1 MADIDELKFSIILDD
16 NKFKQKMEEVNA
28 AAEKFEKSVKA
39 ALAVQN
45 LLDAAQSKGAKST
58 EKVAE
63 SAKKS
68 ADAAERQSVAAKELL
83 NITQELAAA
92 NQKLSSSTEKVAE
105 SGKERSRINEKLIET
120 QRALSKAMSDSE
132 VYLLRQKT
140 GFIHSSDI
148 DLMKKFLDLVKELKK
163 QSSFNANT
171 DTRLWSTCDA
181 DTLSIV
187 EKLAKKWGEARSE
200 VEKYF
205 RTFKEVGNAK
215 YSFSFD
221 DHYGLYNLGI
231 QERGK
236 DSDYSARL
244 KEINDSATSAKK
256 SIKELSDEENRL
268 QTALDSANEKL
279 AEEKQQMGEAQSA
292 VTQLASAKK
301 RLEEASKT
309 TNSSTSKAEV
319 ATMKELAEEEEKVY
333 KLVELRR
340 KRKEQSGQLT
350 NDEVQVLKQMESIEK
365 ALLNIREQHKGKLAE
380 EFSIMMNEEGMTRQ
394 QVGSYQSLVTQMQA
408 ATNESAKREAAE
420 KAALT
425 LREQKENAIL
435 ALKRTLA
442 GVNQELL
449 SAETKINIQKG
460 QSGELTA
467 KEIASLQIAIATENK
482 RYAAQ
487 KRADAEKQAAENALI
502 GLRRTLVG
510 INQKILSEEVKQKI
524 AKAEAGQLTSKEISQ
539 LNAQIA
545 LEKSKTNEM
554 ERQRASAASISSQ
567 LTRQTSIMKGLTSY
581 VAQYASIFGAV
592 TILRNLIRITGE
604 FEAQHVALR
613 AILQDSVA
621 ADNIYNQ
628 LQVLA
633 VKSPY
638 TFQNLVS
645 YAKQLTAFSIP
656 VNEVYET
663 TKKLADVSAGLGVD
677 MGRIILAYGQVRSA
691 EFLRGQ
697 EVRQFTEAG
706 IPILSELAKQF
717 SEIEGHAI
725 SVGEVFNRISARQ
738 VPFEMVEEAFNRMT
752 SAGGKFYNMQEV
764 LAETV
769 KGKISNLQDAWEIM
783 LSKIG
788 NEKSGTIKGIVT
800 MLTGLFANYE
810 KWIGYVSAAVKGLGL
825 YTAALA
831 ATNGITKGLN
841 TTQALHNSLQI
852 IKNAQLKLSTI
863 LIPTNNAVQKTAI
876 ANNMTEAATLA
887 TLNVARQAALGILSM
902 LATVGFLV
910 YQKFKRMREENEAL
924 SRSMDEL
931 TRSYR
936 ENLVLFSDG
945 WGTLEKTHG
954 QYKDGKKTV
963 QDYKDALNDLY
974 KKFPNFIDENVRQ
987 KIAVEDLAGA
997 WDAATQNM
1005 KQYYAENASHQ
1016 AHEILLKDYKEDT
1029 NKIVED
1035 LNAQLRTRRKF
1046 APYRKNGLINEGSIQ
1061 LLDAYVM
1068 GLKTKDELSEDL
1080 QRLVELLNSVG
1091 EEKYSTYIRDKDAKL
1106 KKVDVITRDRDNI
1119 IDKARDNY
1127 LARMQ
1132 EFREAVEKADADIE
1146 KDFTSTRNRQVRE
1159 YLLKNGIA
1167 EDSDLM
1173 MRSGTDDFE
1182 SWQSWQGRLR
1192 KMYKDTGEE
1201 NQKVIEKMFSH
1212 FGLVVSEDG
1221 LTPAQS
1227 AVSEWIKKNP
1237 APDGVSMASFEIKPE
1252 TNVAEF
1258 AEKALKQM
1266 QDDAKAL
1273 ARLPKEFQKTEGQG
1287 WNEYAKMLKDKG
1299 DATSAARARGIQYF
1313 ERMSQEIWEDDVFG
1327 STKEL
1332 LKKEKQ
1338 SKKSWE
1344 EFRRDKIADLK
1355 QQSQDLKEM
1364 KSAYDQFKSLGFNDN
1379 QIGGLL
1385 TNYFGKRIPEGG
1397 FGNTFESLAK
1407 EMDKYSANDAKDIRN
1422 YAAGKGWKEN
1432 AKSIEEAQKA
1442 TEKFRESL
1450 EDLAATTKRLNL
1462 EGFAAELD
1470 KIVVDTDSK
1479 NRKLRT
1485 DWSQKLDDLSKSKD
1499 GWIAKFRVEHPD
1511 QDAER
1516 AWEDFYAAQK
1526 KALDELIQTQI
1537 EYNNK
1542 VAQGQI
1548 DKKAE
1553 SWMKEMMDKNNINL
1567 SDMGD
1572 KSLAQV
1578 NVLIERMQTLVSDE
1592 ALSKLLPPELKQD
1605 AELINASFS
1614 KLLSNVKK
1622 IANTKL
1628 GDLRVEKMK
1637 KTMDGVKALMSTLG
1651 ISADTSAV
1659 SESYSTLSQRLTEV
1673 ADAQQEVADAQVKY
1687 NAAKREG
1694 DLDREAEAY
1703 TALAMAVGKY
1713 QSASEAAQN
1722 AQREFVTTLA
1732 VASVGVFAS
1741 GLGKVGDMLKK
1752 IGEAS
1757 EDADLVGLG
1766 DAMSRVSQ
1774 NLNAAAAGFA
1784 AAYSAGAGAY
1794 SWIGAVVGGLSDI
1807 IGQIA
1812 TATSEHT
1819 KMLTENKE
1827 RLKDYYVAY
1836 HATLLEMEEFTNIF
1850 GEQVSRSARD
1860 AYDKMIA
1867 AADKARK
1874 YYSQLKNSKVITD
1887 HKGAWESGN
1896 TEWWYLRTLYPGLF
1910 DEDGHINTDLAS
1922 RLIKDLPTGGKSR
1935 DWNSDL
1941 RDTLQ
1946 LAIDAE
1952 NAWKEAKE
1960 ALDGYISSFTG
1971 DWASSLAEV
1980 MWNAVASGED
1990 AWEEWHDVASE
2001 AISDIGKQML
2011 TEMIQKAWL
2020 SQYQKELEDA
2030 FSSGDSPDEIW
2041 AKVAEISE
2049 RMFKDV
2055 DNNHEKLYN
2064 ITKEFQ
2070 DRMAAAGYEV
2080 NGAESDSSVANGIKS
2095 ITEDTANLLAS
2106 YVNAIRADV
2115 SYGRIQWGRIAVAV
2129 EGQAN
2134 RYATLND
2141 YLAKVQADTANIAA
2155 SNQKILESLDGFVRD
2170 FSMASDYGDSLKVQI
2185 VN

>member
-45 LLDAAQSKGAKST
+45 LLDAAQSKG
-58 EKVAE
+58 V
-63 SAKKS
+63 KS
-68 ADAAERQSVAAKELL
+68 AE
-83 NITQELAAA
+83 
-92 NQKLSSSTEKVAE
+92 QK
-105 SGKERSRINEKLIET
+105 
-120 QRALSKAMSDSE
+120 
-132 VYLLRQKT
+132 
-140 GFIHSSDI
+140 
-148 DLMKKFLDLVKELKK
+148 
-163 QSSFNANT
+163 
-171 DTRLWSTCDA
+171 
-181 DTLSIV
+181 
-187 EKLAKKWGEARSE
+187 
-200 VEKYF
+200 
-205 RTFKEVGNAK
+205 
-215 YSFSFD
+215 
-221 DHYGLYNLGI
+221 
-231 QERGK
+231 
-236 DSDYSARL
+236 
-244 KEINDSATSAKK
+244 
-256 SIKELSDEENRL
+256 
-268 QTALDSANEKL
+268 
-279 AEEKQQMGEAQSA
+279 AQSA
-292 VTQLASAKK
+292 EKSAAAAKK
-301 RLEEASKT
+301 EAAAMGEQEK
-309 TNSSTSKAEV
+309 
-319 ATMKELAEEEEKVY
+319 EEEKVY

-380 EFSIMMNEEGMTRQ
+380 EFGIMMNEEGMTRQ

-408 ATNESAKREAAE
+408 ATSESAKREAAE

-460 QSGELTA
+460 LSGELTA

-482 RYAAQ
+482 RNAAQ

-502 GLRRTLVG
+502 GLRQTLVG

-581 VAQYASIFGAV
+581 VAQYASIFGAA

-706 IPILSELAKQF
+706 IPILAELAKQF
-717 SEIEGHAI
+717 EEIEGHAI

-788 NEKSGTIKGIVT
+788 NENSGTIKGIVT

-810 KWIGYVSAAVKGLGL
+810 KWIGYVSAVVTALGTYTVAMGAVN
-825 YTAALA
+825 A
-831 ATNGITKGLN
+831 ITKTAN
-841 TTQALHNSLQI
+841 AVQALYNSFQI
-852 IKNAQLKLSTI
+852 VRNAQLKLSTI
-863 LIPTNNAVQKTAI
+863 LIPTSNAVQKAAI

-887 TLNVARQAALGILSM
+887 VLNAARKAALGILGM
-902 LATVGFLV
+902 LTSVIVLAI
-910 YQKFKRMREENEAL
+910 QKQRVMREENEAL

-936 ENLVLFSDG
+936 ENFVLFSDG
-945 WGTLEKTHG
+945 WGTLEKTHV

-963 QDYKDALNDLY
+963 KDYKDALNDLY
-974 KKFPNFIDENVRQ
+974 EKFPNFIDENVRQ

-1016 AHEILLKDYKEDT
+1016 AHEILLKGYKEDT

-1035 LNAQLRTRRKF
+1035 LNAQLRTGGQFKQ
-1046 APYRKNGLINEGSIQ
+1046 YRQNGLINEGSIQ

-1068 GLKTKDELSEDL
+1068 GLKTEEELTEDL
-1080 QRLVELLNSVG
+1080 RRLIYLLNSAG
-1091 EEKYSTYIRDKDAKL
+1091 ETVSTAAEGDFKGPATLNTAGNLI
-1106 KKVDVITRDRDNI
+1106 DV
-1119 IDKARDNY
+1119 ARAQY
-1127 LARMQ
+1127 LARTR
-1132 EFREAVEKADADIE
+1132 EFNKAVEESDDAIE
-1146 KDFTSTRNRQVRE
+1146 RDFTSTRHRQVRE
-1159 YLLKNGIA
+1159 YLMGEGVA
-1167 EDSDLM
+1167 EDSDMM
-1173 MRSGTDDFE
+1173 MRNGTDDFE

-1237 APDGVSMASFEIKPE
+1237 APDGVSMDGFEIKPE

-1338 SKKSWE
+1338 SNKNWA
-1344 EFRRDKIADLK
+1344 EFRRSKIADLK
-1355 QQSQDLKEM
+1355 QRFQDLKEL
-1364 KSAYDQFKSLGFNDN
+1364 KNAYDQFKGLGFNDK

-1385 TNYFGKRIPEGG
+1385 TYYFGGGIPDGG
-1397 FGNTFESLAK
+1397 FGNAFESLAK
-1407 EMDKYSANDAKDIRN
+1407 EMDKYSVNDAKDIRN
-1422 YAAGKGWKEN
+1422 FVAGKDWKEN
-1432 AKSIEEAQKA
+1432 AKSIEEARKA
-1442 TEKFRESL
+1442 TDKFAKSL
-1450 EDLAATTKRLNL
+1450 VEFQAVTKRLGL
-1462 EGFAAELD
+1462 DGFAAEID
-1470 KIVVDTDSK
+1470 KILVETNAK
-1479 NRKLRT
+1479 NQKLSLE
-1485 DWSQKLDDLSKSKD
+1485 WSQKEEELEAAKD
-1499 GWIAKFRVEHPD
+1499 GWIAQYRVRNENATIK
-1511 QDAER
+1511 QAQK
-1516 AWEDFYAAQK
+1516 AWEDFYKAQK
-1526 KALDELIQTQI
+1526 DAAKESVDAQI
-1537 EYNNK
+1537 AYNNK
-1542 VAQGQI
+1542 LAQMSVDGKADEWVGTMLKREDISLSDWSDKTPEQI
-1548 DKKAE
+1548 DAIKEKLIALRDNLSELIPEQLKADAE
-1553 SWMKEMMDKNNINL
+1553 SVNVTFEELLKTIEKIINNKI
-1567 SDMGD
+1567 DTTD
-1572 KSLAQV
+1572 VEKAKKSLEQMAKGMQKISSYLGSLGESV
-1578 NVLIERMQTLVSDE
+1578 SSLGGSWESLGGSISSAGNYLSSYADITQKVKSGQMTQNAANISAYMMIGQYLISSTAEIVANFKELREATEAWEMQLQQAGYKLTNLQLD
-1592 ALSKLLPPELKQD
+1592 ALSYEQNGVFGVENPYSKALAASEQLRASQSKLLELT
-1605 AELINASFS
+1605 ESIS
-1614 KLLSNVKK
+1614 KIKVKVDEK
-1622 IANTKL
+1622 TVVDGMKVAAGAIEGAAL
-1628 GDLRVEKMK
+1628 GAVAGSIIPGIGTAIGAAAGAVLGVVKGIFAGRK
-1637 KTMDGVKALMSTLG
+1637 KKDIETTLG
-1651 ISADTSAV
+1651 SLTGGLIFDP
-1659 SESYSTLSQRLTEV
+1659 ETLELTDEV
-1673 ADAQQEVADAQVKY
+1673 LSKY
-1687 NAAKREG
+1687 EQM
-1694 DLDREAEAY
+1694 DEAGRALVDHWEEIKETMKEAIE
-1703 TALAMAVGKY
+1703 TFNENIQDV
-1713 QSASEAAQN
+1713 
-1722 AQREFVTTLA
+1722 
-1732 VASVGVFAS
+1732 
-1741 GLGKVGDMLKK
+1741 VGDMAADVKDMLIAAFNDGDVYGAVDDLHDYIGDK
-1752 IGEAS
+1752 IQ
-1757 EDADLVGLG
+1757 DLLI
-1766 DAMSRVSQ
+1766 DI
-1774 NLNAAAAGFA
+1774 
-1784 AAYSAGAGAY
+1784 AYS
-1794 SWIGAVVGGLSDI
+1794 
-1807 IGQIA
+1807 
-1812 TATSEHT
+1812 TA
-1819 KMLTENKE
+1819 L
-1827 RLKDYYVAY
+1827 
-1836 HATLLEMEEFTNIF
+1836 
-1850 GEQVSRSARD
+1850 Q
-1860 AYDKMIA
+1860 
-1867 AADKARK
+1867 
-1874 YYSQLKNSKVITD
+1874 
-1887 HKGAWESGN
+1887 
-1896 TEWWYLRTLYPGLF
+1896 PLF
-1910 DEDGHINTDLAS
+1910 DELEKNMRHSFGLDENGNPLEEIDDEVDYDWTDDLA
-1922 RLIKDLPTGGKSR
+1922 DF
-1935 DWNSDL
+1935 NS
-1941 RDTLQ
+1941 
-1946 LAIDAE
+1946 
-1952 NAWKEAKE
+1952 K
-1960 ALDGYISSFTG
+1960 LD
-1971 DWASSLAEV
+1971 SSLV
-1980 MWNAVASGED
+1980 LV
-1990 AWEEWHDVASE
+1990 
-2001 AISDIGKQML
+2001 K
-2011 TEMIQKAWL
+2011 KAFD
-2020 SQYQKELEDA
+2020 SAKKELEDGGY
-2030 FSSGDSPDEIW
+2030 SWNTGDDED
-2041 AKVAEISE
+2041 SE
-2049 RMFKDV
+2049 GGT
-2055 DNNHEKLYN
+2055 L
-2064 ITKEFQ
+2064 
-2070 DRMAAAGYEV
+2070 A
-2080 NGAESDSSVANGIKS
+2080 SGIKS

-2115 SYGRIQWGRIAVAV
+2115 SYGRLQWERVAVAV
-2129 EGQAN
+2129 EGQSN
-2134 RYATLND
+2134 QYVTLND
-2141 YLAKVQADTANIAA
+2141 YLAQVQSNTYDTAQRCND
-2155 SNQKILESLDGFVRD
+2155 ILVELRGIITTEDGSPSVRT
-2170 FSMASDYGDSLKVQI
+2170 SPQ
-2185 VN
+2185 